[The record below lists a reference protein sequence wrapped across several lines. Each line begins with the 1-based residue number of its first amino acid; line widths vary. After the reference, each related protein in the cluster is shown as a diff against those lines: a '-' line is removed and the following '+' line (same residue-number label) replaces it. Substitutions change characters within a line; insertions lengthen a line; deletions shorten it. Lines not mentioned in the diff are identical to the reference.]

1 MLKKTLSI
9 ILTLTLIC
17 TTLVV
22 GNVVFAETTVSD
34 AIGVTGNG
42 LKLSYAKDNN
52 LYAHG
57 VSGNSDDTEA
67 WQCWQHKRD
76 GEGNFTSNGTYYF
89 FLPSSAKRLNTS

>member
-9 ILTLTLIC
+9 ILTLTLLF

-52 LYAHG
+52 LYFHG
-57 VSGNSDDTEA
+57 
-67 WQCWQHKRD
+67 
-76 GEGNFTSNGTYYF
+76 
-89 FLPSSAKRLNTS
+89 